1 MYNNRRLLY
10 FILVAS
16 MIFAGLGIYQA
27 IFYNWSKQANNIL
40 LIAGSGFLLSSMVGL
55 AIVLRKVFLRS
66 NTQRQLYGSRLQKKI
81 LLIFSLLSGLPA
93 LILAVLAALFS
104 HYMIN
109 SWFDNRI
116 GSVLNE
122 SVYIAESYLKE
133 YQESTKAKAKTIAD
147 KLDDNIL
154 QLDLTSNLQ
163 LFAKVLNSLAELND
177 MSEAVV
183 FHGHVPLV
191 KGRFGNTL
199 SLENIPDEYY
209 KKAMNGEVVVFK
221 TLNKIRAMQKLHSI
235 PNSVIVVG
243 KYLDSKVETHIQQSS
258 AVSNEYKAIENNLAK
273 LQFKFYMAFLIASL
287 ILVSIAGITG
297 VLFSANIVK
306 PIIKLVEAT
315 KSIKDGK
322 FVVKLAEGPEDDEIA
337 NLSRAFNLMTAKV
350 SEHQNNLMAT
360 CKELD
365 RKNKFVQMV
374 LSGVSTGIIAVS
386 PDYKIELINDAGC
399 KLLGLNGTKSD
410 LNLMQIL
417 PESIELINRISH
429 SELKQ
434 INSEVKLRRSGQI
447 LTFLVKVASERNEK
461 GQPYS
466 YIIAFED
473 MTKIFQTQRN
483 EAWSDIARRIA
494 HEVKNPLTPICLGA
508 ERIKEKYSKYIKD
521 QKNFNMYINT
531 IIKHSQDIRS
541 IIEEFSKFAR
551 MPLPVFKKVDLST
564 IIKDLLSSYKTGD
577 PNITFKF
584 KIEKNIIGLFDDM
597 QIRQVLNNIIKNAEE
612 SIRASPKYGTD
623 AMFINV
629 HLYKKGNLA
638 HIKLQD
644 TGKGF
649 DENTINKITEPYFTT
664 KTKGTGLGLAIVKKI
679 VDDHKGELIIKNNSN
694 GNAVVEIILPLNLSI

>member
-10 FILVAS
+10 FILVAAV
-16 MIFAGLGIYQA
+16 IFAGLGIYQA
-27 IFYNWSKQANNIL
+27 IFYNWSKRANTIL
-40 LIAGSGFLLSSMVGL
+40 LIAGSGFLLSFMIGL
-55 AIVLRKVFLRS
+55 AVVLRKVFLRS

-154 QLDLTSNLQ
+154 QHDLTSNLP

-183 FHGHVPLV
+183 FHGHIPLV

-209 KKAMNGEVVVFK
+209 KKAMSGEVVVFK
-221 TLNKIRAMQKLHSI
+221 TLNKIRVMHKLHSI
-235 PNSVIVVG
+235 PNSVVVVG
-243 KYLDSKVETHIQQSS
+243 KYLDSKVETHIQQSI
-258 AVSNEYKAIENNLAK
+258 AVSNEYKAIESNLAK

-360 CKELD
+360 CEELD
-365 RKNKFVQMV
+365 RKNKFVEMV

-386 PDYKIELINDAGC
+386 PDYKVELINDAGC

-410 LNLMQIL
+410 INLMQVL
-417 PESIELINRISH
+417 PEGMELINKISH
-429 SELKQ
+429 SKLKQ
-434 INSEVKLRRSGQI
+434 INSEVKVRRDGQI

-473 MTKIFQTQRN
+473 MTKIFQAQRN

-531 IIKHSQDIRS
+531 IIKHSQDIGS

-551 MPLPVFKKVDLST
+551 MPLPVFKKVDLSSLVN
-564 IIKDLLSSYKTGD
+564 DLLFSYKTGD
-577 PNITFKF
+577 PNITFKS

-597 QIRQVLNNIIKNAEE
+597 QIRQLLNNIIKNAEE
-612 SIRASPKYGTD
+612 SIRSSAKYGLD
-623 AMFINV
+623 AMFISV
-629 HLYKKGNLA
+629 HLYKKENLA

-679 VDDHKGELIIKNNSN
+679 VDDHKGELIIKNSSN